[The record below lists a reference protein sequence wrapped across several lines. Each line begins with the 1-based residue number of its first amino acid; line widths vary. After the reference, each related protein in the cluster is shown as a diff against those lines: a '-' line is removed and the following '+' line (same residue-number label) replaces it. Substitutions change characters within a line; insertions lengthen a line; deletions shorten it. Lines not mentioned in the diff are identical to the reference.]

1 MCSLKIVF
9 LACYSVKYDV
19 RLVLNAS
26 TSSIFNKFYG
36 KLFQS
41 LMVRIIKQVEYNTHL
56 GVCLSSNC
64 KWST

>member
-1 MCSLKIVF
+1 MCSLKTVF

-26 TSSIFNKFYG
+26 TSSIFNKFDG

-41 LMVRIIKQVEYNTHL
+41 LVVL
-56 GVCLSSNC
+56 GKKLYLEVFLQSWMSVHF
-64 KWST
+64 

>member
-1 MCSLKIVF
+1 MCSLKTVF

-26 TSSIFNKFYG
+26 TSSIFNKFDG

-41 LMVRIIKQVEYNTHL
+41 LMVL
-56 GVCLSSNC
+56 GKKLYL
-64 KWST
+64 